1 MEKTN
6 CYNRTVGQEVLNKY
20 ENKEEIHSL
29 KDLMKELVRGI
40 ISIVLLFFC
49 FVFVLFLTFYIT
61 EKSLF
66 LFFCS

>member
-1 MEKTN
+1 MKKTN

-20 ENKEEIHSL
+20 ESKEEIHSL

-49 FVFVLFLTFYIT
+49 LGFLLLL
-61 EKSLF
+61 SLK
-66 LFFCS
+66 LI

>member
-20 ENKEEIHSL
+20 KNEEERPSL
-29 KDLMKELVRGI
+29 KNLIKELVRGI

-49 FVFVLFLTFYIT
+49 LGFLLLLTFYIT

-66 LFFCS
+66 LFFRP